1 MIEREREKEVTK
13 LVSKYSNSK
22 VMVYSTY
29 KQGLNTGKSSNLEE
43 KEKSRNSAKKD
54 ASQVY

>member
-1 MIEREREKEVTK
+1 
-13 LVSKYSNSK
+13 
-22 VMVYSTY
+22 MVYSTY

-43 KEKSRNSAKKD
+43 KENSRNSAKKD